1 MTIRNFNKSTN
12 GNINYFLESGS
23 LINIH
28 YDEEEKSGFKTAD
41 NIKEYLD
48 YYRTICSVG
57 SVELEWNFVLD
68 LLEDL
73 NLQDENQ
80 LSHLLSDKVL

>member
-1 MTIRNFNKSTN
+1 MSNIMRNFN

-28 YDEEEKSGFKTAD
+28 YNEEEKSGFKTAD
-41 NIKEYLD
+41 DIKKYLD

-57 SVELEWNFVLD
+57 YCECEWNLVLD

-73 NLQDENQ
+73 NLQDEDQ
-80 LSHLLSDKVL
+80 LNHLLSDEVL